1 MLWPDALLWLEASTF
16 EADMNTS
23 VQLLINGTACPA
35 SNAAT
40 FERVNPVT
48 GTVATIAAAATLEDA
63 DRAVAAAAAA
73 LPAWSAMLPG
83 ERRKL
88 LLRAADVMDS
98 HASDFIRIGVGEVGS
113 NPIWYGFN
121 AMLAANML
129 RDAAGLVTRI
139 GGELI
144 PSDVPGNMAMAVRQ
158 PAGVVL
164 GIAPWNA
171 PVILGTRAIAVPLA
185 CGNTVVL
192 KASELSPALHR
203 LIGQV
208 FEEAGFP
215 AGVVNVITNAPSD
228 APALVERLIANP
240 AVRRVNFT
248 GSTGVGRIIGQLAA
262 KYLKPAVLELGGKN
276 PMVILDDADLDEA
289 VQAAAFGAYFNQG
302 QICMS
307 TDRIIVSRSV
317 ADSLVAKLTAKVSRM
332 KAGTPGAEG
341 CVLGAMVS
349 PEAAA
354 RIQRLVA
361 DAIHHGATV
370 TTGPV
375 QVDGAIVQPVLVDGL
390 TKEMELYREE
400 AFGPV
405 VTVLRADSDEEAIAL
420 ANDSEYGLSASVF
433 SRDFTRAMNVARRI
447 ESGIC
452 HINSSTV
459 HDEAQ
464 MPFGGVKSSGYGRFG
479 GQAGVAEFT
488 DLRWITVQSG
498 HRHYPV

>member
-1 MLWPDALLWLEASTF
+1 
-16 EADMNTS
+16 MND
-23 VQLLINGTACPA
+23 VKLLIGGAACSA
-35 SNAAT
+35 SNGAT
-40 FERVNPVT
+40 FERKSPVS
-48 GTVATIAAAATLEDA
+48 GDVVSVVAAATLADA
-63 DRAVAAAAAA
+63 DAAVAAAAAA
-73 LPAWSAMLPG
+73 FPAWSAMPPS

-88 LLRAADVMDS
+88 LLKAADVMDS
-98 HASDFIRIGVGEVGS
+98 HAKDFVELGVAEAGS
-113 NPIWYGFN
+113 TPIWYGFN
-121 AMLAANML
+121 AMLSANML
-129 RDAAGLVTRI
+129 RDAAGLVTQV
-139 GGELI
+139 GGEVI
-144 PSDVPGNMAMAVRQ
+144 PSDVEGNLALAVRQ
-158 PAGVVL
+158 AAGVVL

-192 KASELSPALHR
+192 KASELTPAVHR

-208 FEEAGFP
+208 FVEAGFP
-215 AGVVNVITNAPSD
+215 AGVVNVVTNAPAD
-228 APALVERLIANP
+228 APAVVERLLANP
-240 AVRRVNFT
+240 AVKRVNFT

-262 KYLKPAVLELGGKN
+262 KHLKPAVLELGGKN
-276 PMVILDDADLDEA
+276 PMLILDDADLDEA
-289 VQAAAFGAYFNQG
+289 VEAAAFGSFFNQG

-307 TDRIIVSRSV
+307 TDRIIVADSV
-317 ADSLVAKLTAKVSRM
+317 ADTLVAKLTAKVGKL
-332 KAGTPGAEG
+332 KAGKPGAEG

-354 RIQRLVA
+354 RVKRLVE
-361 DAIHHGATV
+361 DAAGKGARLA
-370 TTGPV
+370 TGPV
-375 QVDGAIVQPVLVDGL
+375 QLDGAVLQPVLVDGL
-390 TKEMELYREE
+390 TSAMELYKEE

-405 VTVLRADSDEEAIAL
+405 VTVLRAGSDDEAVRL

-433 SRDFTRAMNVARRI
+433 SKDIGRAMAVAKRI

-479 GQAGVAEFT
+479 GKAGVAEFT
-488 DLRWITVQSG
+488 DLRWITIQTT

>member
-1 MLWPDALLWLEASTF
+1 
-16 EADMNTS
+16 MND
-23 VQLLINGTACPA
+23 VKLLIGGAACAAANG
-35 SNAAT
+35 AT
-40 FERVNPVT
+40 FERKNPVN
-48 GTVATIAAAATLEDA
+48 GDTVSVVAAATLADA
-63 DRAVAAAAAA
+63 DAAVAAAAAA
-73 LPAWSAMLPG
+73 FPAWSVMPPS

-88 LLRAADVMDS
+88 LLKAADVMDS
-98 HASDFIRIGVGEVGS
+98 HAKDFVELGVAEAGS
-113 NPIWYGFN
+113 TPIWYGFN
-121 AMLAANML
+121 AMLSANML
-129 RDAAGLVTRI
+129 RDAAGLVTQV
-139 GGELI
+139 GGEVI
-144 PSDVPGNMAMAVRQ
+144 PSDVPGNMAMALRQ

-192 KASELSPALHR
+192 KASELTPAVHR

-208 FEEAGFP
+208 FVEAGFP
-215 AGVVNVITNAPSD
+215 AGVVNVITNAPAD
-228 APALVERLIANP
+228 APAVVERLIANP
-240 AVRRVNFT
+240 AVKRVNFT

-262 KYLKPAVLELGGKN
+262 KHLKPAVLELGGKN
-276 PMVILDDADLDEA
+276 PMLILDDADLDEA
-289 VQAAAFGAYFNQG
+289 VEAAAFGSFFNQG

-307 TDRIIVSRSV
+307 TDRIIVASAV
-317 ADSLVAKLTAKVSRM
+317 ADTFVAKLTAKVGRM
-332 KAGTPGAEG
+332 KAGKPGSEG
-341 CVLGAMVS
+341 CILGAMVS

-354 RIQRLVA
+354 RVKRLA
-361 DAIHHGATV
+361 EDAASKGATL

-375 QVDGAIVQPVLVDGL
+375 QLDGAVLQPVLIDGL
-390 TKEMELYREE
+390 TTAMELYKEE

-405 VTVLRADSDEEAIAL
+405 VTVLRAGSDDEAVRL

-433 SRDFTRAMNVARRI
+433 SKDIGRAMAVAKRI

-479 GQAGVAEFT
+479 GKAGVAEFT
-488 DLRWITVQSG
+488 DLRWITIQTT

>member
-1 MLWPDALLWLEASTF
+1 
-16 EADMNTS
+16 MNK
-23 VQLLINGTACPA
+23 VELLIGGAACAAANG
-35 SNAAT
+35 AT
-40 FERVNPVT
+40 FERKNPVN
-48 GTVATIAAAATLEDA
+48 GDTVSVVAAATLADA
-63 DRAVAAAAAA
+63 DAAVAAAAAA
-73 LPAWSAMLPG
+73 FPAWSVMPPS

-88 LLRAADVMDS
+88 LLKAADVMDS
-98 HASDFIRIGVGEVGS
+98 HAKDFVELGVAEAGS
-113 NPIWYGFN
+113 TPIWYGFN
-121 AMLAANML
+121 AMLSANML
-129 RDAAGLVTRI
+129 RDAAGLVTQV
-139 GGELI
+139 GGEVI
-144 PSDVPGNMAMAVRQ
+144 PSDVPGNMAMALRQ

-192 KASELSPALHR
+192 KASELTPAVHR

-208 FEEAGFP
+208 FVEAGFP
-215 AGVVNVITNAPSD
+215 AGVVNVITNAPAD
-228 APALVERLIANP
+228 APAVVERLIANP
-240 AVRRVNFT
+240 AVKRVNFT

-262 KYLKPAVLELGGKN
+262 KHLKPAVLELGGKN
-276 PMVILDDADLDEA
+276 PMLILDDADLDEA
-289 VQAAAFGAYFNQG
+289 VEAAAFGSFFNQG

-307 TDRIIVSRSV
+307 TDRIIVASAI
-317 ADSLVAKLTAKVSRM
+317 ADTFVAKLTAKVGKL
-332 KAGTPGAEG
+332 KAGKPGSEG
-341 CVLGAMVS
+341 CVLGAMVT

-354 RIQRLVA
+354 RVKRLA
-361 DAIHHGATV
+361 EDAASKGARL
-370 TTGPV
+370 TTGPI
-375 QVDGAIVQPVLVDGL
+375 QLDGAVLQPVLIDGL
-390 TKEMELYREE
+390 TTAMELYKEE

-405 VTVLRADSDEEAIAL
+405 VTVLRAGSDDEAVRL

-433 SRDFTRAMNVARRI
+433 SRDIGRAMAVAKRI

-479 GQAGVAEFT
+479 GKAGVAEFT
-488 DLRWITVQSG
+488 DLRWITIQTT

>member
-1 MLWPDALLWLEASTF
+1 
-16 EADMNTS
+16 MND
-23 VQLLINGTACPA
+23 VKLLIGGAACAAANG
-35 SNAAT
+35 AT
-40 FERVNPVT
+40 FERKSPVS
-48 GTVATIAAAATLEDA
+48 GDTVSVVAAATLADA
-63 DRAVAAAAAA
+63 DAAVAAAAAA
-73 LPAWSAMLPG
+73 FPAWSAMPPS

-88 LLRAADVMDS
+88 LLKAADVMDS
-98 HASDFIRIGVGEVGS
+98 HAQDFVELGVAEAGS
-113 NPIWYGFN
+113 TPIWYGFN

-129 RDAAGLVTRI
+129 RDAAGLVTQV
-139 GGELI
+139 GGEVI
-144 PSDVPGNMAMAVRQ
+144 PSDVEGNLALAMRQ

-192 KASELSPALHR
+192 KASELTPAVHR

-208 FEEAGFP
+208 FVEAGFP
-215 AGVVNVITNAPSD
+215 AGVVNVVSNAPAD
-228 APALVERLIANP
+228 APAVVERLIANP
-240 AVRRVNFT
+240 AVKRVNFT

-262 KYLKPAVLELGGKN
+262 KHLKPAVLELGGKN
-276 PMVILDDADLDEA
+276 PMLILDDADLDEA
-289 VQAAAFGAYFNQG
+289 VEAAAFGSFFNQG

-307 TDRIIVSRSV
+307 TDRIIVSHAV
-317 ADSLVAKLTAKVSRM
+317 ADTFVAKLTAKVGQM
-332 KAGTPGAEG
+332 KAGKPGSAG
-341 CVLGAMVS
+341 CILGAMVS

-354 RIQRLVA
+354 RVKRLA
-361 DAIHHGATV
+361 EDAASKGAKL
-370 TTGPV
+370 TTGPL
-375 QVDGAIVQPVLVDGL
+375 QLDGAVLQPVLIDGL
-390 TKEMELYREE
+390 TPEMELYKAE

-405 VTVLRADSDEEAIAL
+405 VTVLRAGDDDEAVRL

-433 SRDFTRAMNVARRI
+433 SKDIGRAMAVAKRI

-479 GQAGVAEFT
+479 GKAGVAEFT
-488 DLRWITVQSG
+488 DLRWITIQTT